1 MTLIKKQQEQKQGD
15 TMNLTKRHKLKCF
28 SSITLIIANSI
39 PWQTANAVD
48 NSNSIIPNHWLN
60 DLPDWSIILGL
71 IGLTVCLSIIGLKLY
86 RNAHQSSGQPTLAYA
101 SAVIGGSILGILI
114 ALLGTS
120 SWKSYLYED
129 LSQLPPPAAG
139 IQPQKGPM
147 SLLTDADP
155 EGAAMKPNFPK
166 KTLPSKAR
174 HAKVNFNALSADE
187 LVLNLFDDME
197 VIAIR
202 DRVVENL
209 QGGAIWVGHIEDE
222 PDSQVTLAAKGQ
234 TLMGT
239 VEWRNRVFEIVYVNG
254 TTHAVRENDP
264 NKIPAEFEP
273 EDISK
278 ESPRTSAGDLA
289 TASAGSI
296 ASGDLT
302 STGQV
307 IDIMVAYTP
316 KARTNAG
323 GVNGI
328 ETKILN
334 AVTRANQSYLNSQ
347 INMQLNL
354 VKMVETNYI
363 ETGNMIDALTRI
375 QGTSDGYMDEIHSL
389 RNQYAADQVVLVDAD
404 SNYCGYANIMTS
416 VSTGFASSAFAVV
429 HDDSVYNCIGS
440 YDSFAH
446 ELGHNQGNVHNK
458 ENASF
463 AGAYSDSYGYR
474 VCGAYRD
481 IMSYNCS
488 GEPRIPY
495 FSNPNVLYNG
505 QPTGLIG
512 FNDTARSMNATSATV
527 ASFRTLVTTAPNAP
541 SNLVVSAT
549 STTSISLKWTDNAS
563 NEAGYYLQRS
573 LDGVNWTL
581 IATLGSNV
589 TSFTNSGLNADTT
602 YFYQAYAFNSIGNSA
617 FSNSASAKTNAVVL
631 KVADTTPP
639 SVIISNPVAN
649 MKVGTPNQAISV
661 SASDNIAVSSLKLF
675 INNKLV
681 SSGNS
686 STLNYNW
693 NTRKVASGNHTIN
706 AQASDASGN
715 TSSQSVVVVK

>member
-1 MTLIKKQQEQKQGD
+1 MKIVKQHPLKAISIKTLIGV
-15 TMNLTKRHKLKCF
+15 NLMPWQ
-28 SSITLIIANSI
+28 IAN
-39 PWQTANAVD
+39 AED
-48 NSNSIIPNHWLN
+48 NSIAMMQNDWLN
-60 DLPDWSIILGL
+60 ALPDWTITLGL
-71 IGLTVCLSIIGLKLY
+71 ITLTVGLTLIGLRLY
-86 RNAHQSSGQPTLAYA
+86 RQNRQSNIRASLAYA
-101 SAVIGGSILGILI
+101 SATLGGTVLGLLI
-114 ALLGTS
+114 ALMGANT
-120 SWKSYLYED
+120 WRSYLYED
-129 LSQLPPPAAG
+129 ISQLPPPAAG

-147 SLLTDADP
+147 SLLMDADP

-174 HAKVNFNALSADE
+174 HAKVNFSALSADE
-187 LVLNLFDDME
+187 LVLNLFDDVD

-209 QGGAIWVGHIEDE
+209 QGGSIWVGHIEDE

-264 NKIPAEFEP
+264 NKIPAQFEP
-273 EDISK
+273 EDMSK

-289 TASAGSI
+289 TASVGSAG
-296 ASGDLT
+296 SGDLT

-307 IDIMVAYTP
+307 IDVMVAYTP

-323 GVNGI
+323 GVSGI

-354 VKMVETNYI
+354 VKMVETNYT
-363 ETGNMIDALTRI
+363 ETGNMVDALTRI
-375 QGTSDGYMDEIHSL
+375 QSTSDGYMDEVHTL

-527 ASFRTLVTTAPNAP
+527 ASFRTLVTTVPSSP
-541 SNLVVSAT
+541 SNLAVTAT
-549 STTSISLKWTDNAS
+549 STSSISLNWTDNAN

-589 TSFTNSGLNADTT
+589 TSFTNSGLSADTT
-602 YFYQAYAFNSIGNSA
+602 YFYQAYAFNSIGNSG
-617 FSNSASAKTNAVVL
+617 FSNSASAKTNAIVL
-631 KVADTTPP
+631 KVADTTSP
-639 SVIISNPVAN
+639 VVAISNPVAN
-649 MKVGTPNQAISV
+649 MKVASPSQIISV
-661 SASDNIAVSSLKLF
+661 NASDNVGISSLKLF
-675 INNKLV
+675 IDNKLV
-681 SSGNS
+681 SSGNTG
-686 STLNYNW
+686 TLNYNW
-693 NTRKVASGNHTIN
+693 NTKKAASGNHTIN